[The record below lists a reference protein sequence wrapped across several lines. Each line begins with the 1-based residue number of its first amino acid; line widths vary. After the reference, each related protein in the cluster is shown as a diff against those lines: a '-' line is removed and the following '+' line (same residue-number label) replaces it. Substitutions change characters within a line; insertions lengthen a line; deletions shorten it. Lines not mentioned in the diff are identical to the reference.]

1 MRLKCS
7 RSGYYDWIALGR
19 PQHKAFNQEMNHQIV
34 ELYEMDHR
42 WGIDN
47 IQMHLKKIHGTFTT
61 KATVYRYMKL
71 NGIQSIIRKKKK
83 KYSKVE
89 HHRISNLL
97 QRDFTTER
105 SNQKWSI
112 DVSFLPTTQGT
123 IYLCAIKDLYDKF
136 IVSYQVSL
144 HNDLKLVLDTLK
156 QAARNVLRRQRKG
169 LILHSDQGSAFTS
182 KTYHKWLRRFGIKH
196 SVSAKGS
203 CVDNCPIESWF
214 SAFKTE
220 CMYLHHQISRNKM
233 FELVDEYVKYYNE
246 ERLSKKIKELTPY
259 EFRQLALQ
267 VSF

>member
-1 MRLKCS
+1 MYQR
-7 RSGYYDWIALGR
+7 D
-19 PQHKAFNQEMNHQIV
+19 P
-34 ELYEMDHR
+34 R
-42 WGIDN
+42 WGIES

-71 NGIQSIIRKKKK
+71 NKIQSIIRKKKK

-89 HHRISNLL
+89 HHRIPNLL

-112 DVSFLPTTQGT
+112 DISYLPNTQGT
-123 IYLCAIKDLYDKF
+123 LYLCAIKDLHDKY
-136 IVSYQVSL
+136 IITHKVSM
-144 HNDLKLVLDTLK
+144 HNDLKLVIDTIK
-156 QAARNVLRRQRKG
+156 AAARCVPRVQRKD
-169 LILHSDQGSAFTS
+169 LILHSDQGGQFTN
-182 KTYHKWLRRFGIKH
+182 KTYHRWLRRFGIKH

-220 CMYLHHQISRNKM
+220 CMYLNHNITRNRM

-246 ERLSKKIKELTPY
+246 VRLSKKNKRANSL
-259 EFRQLALQ
+259 
-267 VSF
+267 

>member
-1 MRLKCS
+1 MYQR
-7 RSGYYDWIALGR
+7 D
-19 PQHKAFNQEMNHQIV
+19 P
-34 ELYEMDHR
+34 R
-42 WGIDN
+42 WGIES

-71 NGIQSIIRKKKK
+71 NKIQSIIRKKKK

-89 HHRISNLL
+89 HHRIPNLL

-112 DVSFLPTTQGT
+112 DISYLPNTQGT
-123 IYLCAIKDLYDKF
+123 LYLCAIKDLHDKY
-136 IVSYQVSL
+136 IITHKVSM
-144 HNDLKLVLDTLK
+144 HNDLKLVIDTIK
-156 QAARNVLRRQRKG
+156 AAARCVPRVQRKD
-169 LILHSDQGSAFTS
+169 LILHSDQGGQFTN
-182 KTYHKWLRRFGIKH
+182 KTYHRWLRRFGIKH

-220 CMYLHHQISRNKM
+220 CMYLNHNITRNRM

-246 ERLSKKIKELTPY
+246 VRLSKKIKELTPY
-259 EFRQLALQ
+259 EYRQLTLQ